1 MKITLFTNKTGLIH
15 GDDPRHIHCETA
27 GILKIGKNEI
37 KITQDEGDLFPNLFN
52 GQSLEHLAT
61 YTTDDGVEYNLG
73 KIIIRR
79 GWIGKPSDTQL
90 ELMDLRCRAETAEA
104 ERDAMRAEIEEL
116 KNIFDTNSLN
126 FLIG

>member
-15 GDDPRHIHCETA
+15 GDDPRHIHCEKP
-27 GILKIGKNEI
+27 GVLEIGKVSVNI
-37 KITQDEGDLFPNLFN
+37 SSDEGELFPNLFN
-52 GQSLEHLAT
+52 GESLEHLAT
-61 YTTDDGVEYNLG
+61 YTTEDGVEYNLG

-126 FLIG
+126 FLIK